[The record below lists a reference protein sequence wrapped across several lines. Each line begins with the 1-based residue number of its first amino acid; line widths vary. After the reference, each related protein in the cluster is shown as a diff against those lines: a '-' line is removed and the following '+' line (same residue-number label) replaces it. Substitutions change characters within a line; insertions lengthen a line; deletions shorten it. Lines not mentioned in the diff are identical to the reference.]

1 MLVISRKKG
10 ESLLI
15 GDDIE
20 ITVEKIDSSS
30 VKISIKAPKE
40 KVILRKEVYEK
51 VKDENSNA
59 IATTKDILKI
69 LKYEDNMYTA
79 NPYNIYKQNSVNMAS
94 SQQLLLMLL
103 DGAVKYTK
111 IARMAILNKDIA
123 KAHKEL
129 VRVQDIFLELMITM
143 DKNTKYMEDLYNIYD
158 FIKNEL
164 VKANIKKDI
173 TIIDN
178 TLPLIEEIRDMW
190 YEVDAKIKSGK

>member
-1 MLVISRKKG
+1 
-10 ESLLI
+10 
-15 GDDIE
+15 
-20 ITVEKIDSSS
+20 
-30 VKISIKAPKE
+30 
-40 KVILRKEVYEK
+40 
-51 VKDENSNA
+51 
-59 IATTKDILKI
+59 
-69 LKYEDNMYTA
+69 MYTA

-111 IARMAILNKDIA
+111 IARMAILNKDIPR
-123 KAHKEL
+123 AHKEL

-164 VKANIKKDI
+164 AKANIKKDI

-178 TLPLIEEIRDMW
+178 TLPIIEEIRDMW

>member
-1 MLVISRKKG
+1 
-10 ESLLI
+10 
-15 GDDIE
+15 
-20 ITVEKIDSSS
+20 
-30 VKISIKAPKE
+30 
-40 KVILRKEVYEK
+40 
-51 VKDENSNA
+51 
-59 IATTKDILKI
+59 
-69 LKYEDNMYTA
+69 MYTA

-111 IARMAILNKDIA
+111 IAKMAILNKDIQR
-123 KAHKEL
+123 AHKEL

-164 VKANIKKDI
+164 AKANIKKDI

-190 YEVDAKIKSGK
+190 YEVDKKIKSGK

>member
-1 MLVISRKKG
+1 
-10 ESLLI
+10 
-15 GDDIE
+15 
-20 ITVEKIDSSS
+20 
-30 VKISIKAPKE
+30 
-40 KVILRKEVYEK
+40 
-51 VKDENSNA
+51 
-59 IATTKDILKI
+59 
-69 LKYEDNMYTA
+69 MYTA

-103 DGAVKYTK
+103 DGVVKYTK

-123 KAHKEL
+123 RAHKEL

-164 VKANIKKDI
+164 AKANIKKDI

>member
-10 ESLLI
+10 ESLLT

-69 LKYEDNMYTA
+69 LK
-79 NPYNIYKQNSVNMAS
+79 
-94 SQQLLLMLL
+94 
-103 DGAVKYTK
+103 
-111 IARMAILNKDIA
+111 
-123 KAHKEL
+123 
-129 VRVQDIFLELMITM
+129 
-143 DKNTKYMEDLYNIYD
+143 
-158 FIKNEL
+158 
-164 VKANIKKDI
+164 
-173 TIIDN
+173 
-178 TLPLIEEIRDMW
+178 
-190 YEVDAKIKSGK
+190 

>member
-1 MLVISRKKG
+1 
-10 ESLLI
+10 
-15 GDDIE
+15 
-20 ITVEKIDSSS
+20 
-30 VKISIKAPKE
+30 
-40 KVILRKEVYEK
+40 
-51 VKDENSNA
+51 
-59 IATTKDILKI
+59 
-69 LKYEDNMYTA
+69 MYST

-123 KAHKEL
+123 RAHKEL
-129 VRVQDIFLELMITM
+129 IRVQDIFLELMITM

-164 VKANIKKDI
+164 AKANIKKDI

-178 TLPLIEEIRDMW
+178 TLSLIEEIRDMW

>member
-1 MLVISRKKG
+1 
-10 ESLLI
+10 
-15 GDDIE
+15 
-20 ITVEKIDSSS
+20 
-30 VKISIKAPKE
+30 
-40 KVILRKEVYEK
+40 
-51 VKDENSNA
+51 
-59 IATTKDILKI
+59 
-69 LKYEDNMYTA
+69 MYTS

-123 KAHKEL
+123 RAHKEL

-164 VKANIKKDI
+164 AKANIKKDI

-190 YEVDAKIKSGK
+190 YEVDAKIKS

>member
-1 MLVISRKKG
+1 
-10 ESLLI
+10 
-15 GDDIE
+15 
-20 ITVEKIDSSS
+20 
-30 VKISIKAPKE
+30 
-40 KVILRKEVYEK
+40 
-51 VKDENSNA
+51 
-59 IATTKDILKI
+59 
-69 LKYEDNMYTA
+69 MYTA

-111 IARMAILNKDIA
+111 IARMAIWNKDIA
-123 KAHKEL
+123 RAHKEL

-164 VKANIKKDI
+164 AKANIKKDI

>member
-1 MLVISRKKG
+1 
-10 ESLLI
+10 
-15 GDDIE
+15 
-20 ITVEKIDSSS
+20 
-30 VKISIKAPKE
+30 
-40 KVILRKEVYEK
+40 
-51 VKDENSNA
+51 
-59 IATTKDILKI
+59 
-69 LKYEDNMYTA
+69 MYTA

-123 KAHKEL
+123 RAHKEL

-143 DKNTKYMEDLYNIYD
+143 DKNTEYMEDLYNLYD

-164 VKANIKKDI
+164 AKANIKKDI

>member
-1 MLVISRKKG
+1 
-10 ESLLI
+10 
-15 GDDIE
+15 
-20 ITVEKIDSSS
+20 
-30 VKISIKAPKE
+30 
-40 KVILRKEVYEK
+40 
-51 VKDENSNA
+51 
-59 IATTKDILKI
+59 
-69 LKYEDNMYTA
+69 MYTS

-123 KAHKEL
+123 RAHKEL

-143 DKNTKYMEDLYNIYD
+143 DKNTKYMEDLYNLYD

-164 VKANIKKDI
+164 AKANIKKDI

>member
-1 MLVISRKKG
+1 
-10 ESLLI
+10 
-15 GDDIE
+15 
-20 ITVEKIDSSS
+20 
-30 VKISIKAPKE
+30 
-40 KVILRKEVYEK
+40 
-51 VKDENSNA
+51 
-59 IATTKDILKI
+59 
-69 LKYEDNMYTA
+69 MYTS

-111 IARMAILNKDIA
+111 IAKMAILNKDIA
-123 KAHKEL
+123 RAHKEL

-164 VKANIKKDI
+164 AKANIKKDI

-190 YEVDAKIKSGK
+190 YEVDAKIK

>member
-1 MLVISRKKG
+1 
-10 ESLLI
+10 
-15 GDDIE
+15 
-20 ITVEKIDSSS
+20 
-30 VKISIKAPKE
+30 
-40 KVILRKEVYEK
+40 
-51 VKDENSNA
+51 
-59 IATTKDILKI
+59 
-69 LKYEDNMYTA
+69 MYTS
-79 NPYNIYKQNSVNMAS
+79 NPYNIYKQNSVNIAS

-123 KAHKEL
+123 RAHKEL

-164 VKANIKKDI
+164 AKANIKKDI

-190 YEVDAKIKSGK
+190 YEVDKKIKSGK

>member
-1 MLVISRKKG
+1 
-10 ESLLI
+10 
-15 GDDIE
+15 
-20 ITVEKIDSSS
+20 
-30 VKISIKAPKE
+30 
-40 KVILRKEVYEK
+40 
-51 VKDENSNA
+51 
-59 IATTKDILKI
+59 
-69 LKYEDNMYTA
+69 MYTA

-123 KAHKEL
+123 RAHKEL

-143 DKNTKYMEDLYNIYD
+143 DKNTKNMEDLYNIYD

>member
-1 MLVISRKKG
+1 
-10 ESLLI
+10 
-15 GDDIE
+15 
-20 ITVEKIDSSS
+20 
-30 VKISIKAPKE
+30 
-40 KVILRKEVYEK
+40 
-51 VKDENSNA
+51 
-59 IATTKDILKI
+59 
-69 LKYEDNMYTA
+69 MYTA
-79 NPYNIYKQNSVNMAS
+79 NRYNIYKQNSVNMAS

-123 KAHKEL
+123 RAHKEL

-178 TLPLIEEIRDMW
+178 TLSLIEEIRDMW
-190 YEVDAKIKSGK
+190 YEVDKKIKSGK

>member
-1 MLVISRKKG
+1 
-10 ESLLI
+10 
-15 GDDIE
+15 
-20 ITVEKIDSSS
+20 
-30 VKISIKAPKE
+30 
-40 KVILRKEVYEK
+40 
-51 VKDENSNA
+51 
-59 IATTKDILKI
+59 
-69 LKYEDNMYTA
+69 MYTA

-94 SQQLLLMLL
+94 SHQLLLMLL

-123 KAHKEL
+123 RAHKEL

>member
-1 MLVISRKKG
+1 
-10 ESLLI
+10 
-15 GDDIE
+15 
-20 ITVEKIDSSS
+20 
-30 VKISIKAPKE
+30 
-40 KVILRKEVYEK
+40 
-51 VKDENSNA
+51 
-59 IATTKDILKI
+59 
-69 LKYEDNMYTA
+69 MYST

-123 KAHKEL
+123 RAHKEL

-164 VKANIKKDI
+164 AKANIKKDI

>member
-1 MLVISRKKG
+1 
-10 ESLLI
+10 
-15 GDDIE
+15 
-20 ITVEKIDSSS
+20 
-30 VKISIKAPKE
+30 
-40 KVILRKEVYEK
+40 
-51 VKDENSNA
+51 
-59 IATTKDILKI
+59 
-69 LKYEDNMYTA
+69 MYTA
-79 NPYNIYKQNSVNMAS
+79 NPYNVYKQNSVNMAS

-111 IARMAILNKDIA
+111 IARLAILNKDIPR
-123 KAHKEL
+123 AHKEL

-143 DKNTKYMEDLYNIYD
+143 DKNTKYMEDLYNLYD

-164 VKANIKKDI
+164 AKANIKKDI

>member
-1 MLVISRKKG
+1 
-10 ESLLI
+10 
-15 GDDIE
+15 
-20 ITVEKIDSSS
+20 
-30 VKISIKAPKE
+30 
-40 KVILRKEVYEK
+40 
-51 VKDENSNA
+51 
-59 IATTKDILKI
+59 
-69 LKYEDNMYTA
+69 MYTS

-123 KAHKEL
+123 RAHKEL

-164 VKANIKKDI
+164 AKANIKKDI

>member
-1 MLVISRKKG
+1 
-10 ESLLI
+10 
-15 GDDIE
+15 
-20 ITVEKIDSSS
+20 
-30 VKISIKAPKE
+30 
-40 KVILRKEVYEK
+40 
-51 VKDENSNA
+51 
-59 IATTKDILKI
+59 
-69 LKYEDNMYTA
+69 MYTA

-111 IARMAILNKDIA
+111 IAKMAILNKDIPR
-123 KAHKEL
+123 AHKEL

-164 VKANIKKDI
+164 AKANIKKDI

>member
-1 MLVISRKKG
+1 
-10 ESLLI
+10 
-15 GDDIE
+15 
-20 ITVEKIDSSS
+20 
-30 VKISIKAPKE
+30 
-40 KVILRKEVYEK
+40 
-51 VKDENSNA
+51 
-59 IATTKDILKI
+59 
-69 LKYEDNMYTA
+69 MYTS

-123 KAHKEL
+123 RAHKEL

-143 DKNTKYMEDLYNIYD
+143 DKNAKYMEDLYNIYD

-164 VKANIKKDI
+164 AKANIKKDI

>member
-1 MLVISRKKG
+1 
-10 ESLLI
+10 
-15 GDDIE
+15 
-20 ITVEKIDSSS
+20 
-30 VKISIKAPKE
+30 
-40 KVILRKEVYEK
+40 
-51 VKDENSNA
+51 
-59 IATTKDILKI
+59 
-69 LKYEDNMYTA
+69 MYTS

-123 KAHKEL
+123 RAHKEL

-158 FIKNEL
+158 FIKKEL

>member
-1 MLVISRKKG
+1 
-10 ESLLI
+10 
-15 GDDIE
+15 
-20 ITVEKIDSSS
+20 
-30 VKISIKAPKE
+30 
-40 KVILRKEVYEK
+40 
-51 VKDENSNA
+51 
-59 IATTKDILKI
+59 
-69 LKYEDNMYTA
+69 MYTA
-79 NPYNIYKQNSVNMAS
+79 NPYNIYKQNAVNMAS

-123 KAHKEL
+123 RAHKEL

-164 VKANIKKDI
+164 AKAKIKKDI